1 MNENIKNDNFVFWT
15 NGLVVVLIAVLCN
28 CLWGSAIPA
37 IKIGYRLFNITDSVS
52 TKLLFAG
59 IRFVIAGIMVLIVY
73 IFMNKKLPVLK
84 KKYIIPVTGLA
95 IVQTTI
101 QYIFFY
107 IGVANCAAANGSIV
121 NSCTTFIS
129 VILAHFIYKNDRL
142 DYNKVIGCIIGFSG
156 VLICTIGPG
165 AQTSTHVSIL
175 GEGFVIIAALAF
187 SISGVMSKYVT
198 KKVDSVITTGYNL
211 LIGGIILMITGIVAG
226 GHFDTVTGA
235 GIVVMAYLALLSA
248 VAFTLWTI
256 LLKYNK
262 IGRIC
267 IYNFVIPV
275 SGIFLA
281 GIVLHEDIWH
291 LRYFSALL
299 LVSAGIIIVNSTRG
313 NNKEKSGSESGNA

>member
-1 MNENIKNDNFVFWT
+1 MNENSKNDNFVFWT

-84 KKYIIPVTGLA
+84 KKDIIPVTGLA

-156 VLICTIGPG
+156 V
-165 AQTSTHVSIL
+165 Q
-175 GEGFVIIAALAF
+175 
-187 SISGVMSKYVT
+187 
-198 KKVDSVITTGYNL
+198 
-211 LIGGIILMITGIVAG
+211 
-226 GHFDTVTGA
+226 
-235 GIVVMAYLALLSA
+235 
-248 VAFTLWTI
+248 
-256 LLKYNK
+256 
-262 IGRIC
+262 
-267 IYNFVIPV
+267 
-275 SGIFLA
+275 
-281 GIVLHEDIWH
+281 
-291 LRYFSALL
+291 
-299 LVSAGIIIVNSTRG
+299 
-313 NNKEKSGSESGNA
+313 

>member
-1 MNENIKNDNFVFWT
+1 MNDKTKDSSLFWT
-15 NGLVVVLIAVLCN
+15 NSLVVILIAVLCN

-52 TKLLFAG
+52 TKFLFAG
-59 IRFVIAGIMVLIVY
+59 IRFTIAGIMVLIVY
-73 IFMNKKLPVLK
+73 IFMNKKFPVLK
-84 KKYIIPVTGLA
+84 KEQILPVTALG

-129 VILAHFIYKNDRL
+129 VILAHFIYKNDKL
-142 DYNKVIGCIIGFSG
+142 NANKIIGCVIGFSG
-156 VLICTIGPG
+156 VIICTLGSNS
-165 AQTSTHVSIL
+165 ASSTKVSFL
-175 GEGFVIIAALAF
+175 GEGFVIIASLAF
-187 SISGVMSKYVT
+187 SISGIMSKAIT
-198 KKVDSVITTGYNL
+198 KKVDTVLTTGYNL
-211 LIGGIILMITGIVAG
+211 LIGGVVLTIIGIITG
-226 GHFDTVTGA
+226 GHFDIVTKE
-235 GIVVMAYLALLSA
+235 GIVVMAYLALLSS

-256 LLKYNK
+256 LLKYNQ

-291 LRYFSALL
+291 LRYFGALL
-299 LVSAGIIIVNSTRG
+299 LVTAGIIIVNKTT
-313 NNKEKSGSESGNA
+313 NNKKSNTSN